1 MGAIRGL
8 VQVKDGNG
16 VSIQGSAPSGGWVD
30 CRVLAASTHEAHT
43 VPTGAR
49 HVLISVTGNT
59 FVSIGGTAAVHAA
72 DVTDGSA
79 SVLVVNTQP
88 RLFSLNGATTVGV
101 IASAI
106 QTVTLEFYS

>member
-30 CRVLAASTHEAHT
+30 TRVLAANTHEAHT
-43 VPTGAR
+43 VPTGANYVR
-49 HVLISVTGNT
+49 VTVTGNT
-59 FVSIGGTAAVHAA
+59 FINIGGTATVVSA
-72 DVTDGSA
+72 DITNGNS
-79 SVLVVNTQP
+79 SVLMVNALP
-88 RLFSLNGATTVGV
+88 RLFALNGATTIGV

-106 QTVTLEFYS
+106 QTAVLEFYS